1 MSRLPTLAVGTVAF
15 LISMLSLVFIVTNT
29 GPQFDTVIIND
40 YVVGGTSDK
49 LAAFAVGGLSGA
61 VAVVCALRLRRPD

>member
-1 MSRLPTLAVGTVAF
+1 
-15 LISMLSLVFIVTNT
+15 MLCLVFFVTNT

-40 YVVGGTSDK
+40 HVEGGISDK
-49 LAAFAVGGLSGA
+49 LAAFAIGGLSGA